1 MLNNFINSV
10 VTDNN
15 KQNIPSGTFS
25 SSLSNS
31 KVGGNGSCG
40 VAGGAAA
47 KKRASKKRSS
57 ASKGGAINMSPF
69 FSSLVLLGLRL
80 ATGEMKKKKGKKSGG
95 SPGPMQ
101 IPSLEHFISENV
113 KFSSGTPF
121 EFNQPVVGGR
131 NTKRRG
137 GNTGGVPSYLNM
149 SNTPFNDME
158 VNKFV
163 GQPTILDELQDGG
176 KRRSKSPAKRR
187 GRKVKRG
194 GEGDE
199 EIVMHSAQ
207 DGGKRRSKSPAKRR
221 GRKVKRGGDGDE
233 EIVMHS
239 AQDGGKRRSKS
250 PAKRRG
256 RKVRRGGE
264 GTDEAHSLMNFQ

>member
-1 MLNNFINSV
+1 MGRNSMLNNFINSV

-25 SSLSNS
+25 SSLSNT

-40 VAGGAAA
+40 SIVTAGGAA
-47 KKRASKKRSS
+47 KKRAYKRKTP
-57 ASKGGAINMSPF
+57 ASKGGAINVSPF

-80 ATGEMKKKKGKKSGG
+80 ATGEMKKKRGRKSGG
-95 SPGPMQ
+95 APAPMK

-121 EFNQPVVGGR
+121 EFKQSPVVGGKKV
-131 NTKRRG
+131 KRRG
-137 GNTGGVPSYLNM
+137 GNSGGVPAYLNM

-163 GQPTILDELQDGG
+163 DQPTILDEQQDGG
-176 KRRSKSPAKRR
+176 KRRSKSPKRR

-194 GEGDE
+194 GE
-199 EIVMHSAQ
+199 
-207 DGGKRRSKSPAKRR
+207 
-221 GRKVKRGGDGDE
+221 
-233 EIVMHS
+233 
-239 AQDGGKRRSKS
+239 
-250 PAKRRG
+250 
-256 RKVRRGGE
+256 
-264 GTDEAHSLMNFQ
+264 AHSSMNF